1 MSHNRATYVKTS
13 THATSYKKQRLWLQ
27 LLTDIIWI
35 MVRRGRRTSYN
46 YSV

>member
-13 THATSYKKQRLWLQ
+13 THATSYKKQRICLQ
-27 LLTDIIWI
+27 LLTDIISL
-35 MVRRGRRTSYN
+35 MVRQGRHTSYN